1 MIIGSSQVHADA
13 FKVSLKFVKFIFSCI
28 CEFHLAGYS
37 ENATKS
43 HTISIHKPIIKGK
56 FKLIFV
62 KKGSVIIKNIL
73 KNETHHFIEEDI
85 FLNLSS
91 FHKFVNVSCK
101 KAPVFQVVK
110 ASAHKLIKI
119 APAKKYQKLSQKTN
133 IKLDKTKRTLLIIIV
148 VLFQSLS
155 HIIQAGS

>member
-1 MIIGSSQVHADA
+1 MIIGNNHVHFDN
-13 FKVSLKFVKFIFSCI
+13 FKVSVRFLRLIFSCI

-43 HTISIHKPIIKGK
+43 HIISIHKPIIKGK

-62 KKGSVIIKNIL
+62 KNGRVIMKNML
-73 KNETHHFIEEDI
+73 KNDTHHFIEEDI
-85 FLNLSS
+85 FLNLFS

-101 KAPVFQVVK
+101 NAPVFQVVK
-110 ASAHKLIKI
+110 ASAHKLIKM
-119 APAKKYQKLSQKTN
+119 APAKKYQKFSQKTN
-133 IKLDKTKRTLLIIIV
+133 IKLDKTKKILLIIIV

-155 HIIQAGS
+155 QIIQAGI